1 VKGRLPLFVILGS
14 SVTFLA
20 SLNLTWVSAGDPTR
34 AIRTRHGALSL
45 LNLFI
50 NNAYAATGWGTFGQA
65 AAIAAVALGF
75 LAVVSLIRPELEGA
89 LPIGG
94 CAIALATLALVNAAD
109 DWAHA
114 IYWAGDD
121 GFTAH
126 LSTGAYVGG
135 AAALAALLSAAW
147 VSHDDIPELGKAAA
161 ATLLTIGLVA
171 AYVLPALNV
180 NPDRLKE
187 SGLFQSVGLGSYGP
201 AIMLLIASFGL
212 TFWFGATPPIRRV
225 SAAAVVLVLA
235 IGGFSILGTH
245 VHWPYEAW
253 LAIGCATGLLL
264 LAVATSD
271 ERRAA
276 WPARRDALALGGA
289 ALLFVSLFLS
299 WETRCSPRPGGSCF
313 VYNGWSGGLVGGL
326 VAIFVVLLLGFRRF
340 SPEFAVAVAIY
351 VLALG
356 VASTVHGSLSYG
368 AFLGFAGAAL
378 LLLAVG
384 LHLPRKLPRPGAW
397 LVPVVASVAFVAIP
411 VATFTQRLWTDSGF
425 GAWQLHLLEA
435 AAIVLGL
442 RLIGGWLSGR
452 APDDELL
459 LVSTALLALTGL
471 DLWATQDIRFISGAD
486 WLSLALS
493 IVLVALGWL
502 GRRRG
507 VNNFR
512 IPDEIWRIDRISTG
526 EN

>member
-1 VKGRLPLFVILGS
+1 MKGRFPLLVMLAG

-34 AIRTRHGALSL
+34 AIRTRQGALSL
-45 LNLFI
+45 LNLFSPVEH
-50 NNAYAATGWGTFGQA
+50 NGWWTFGQA

-75 LAVVSLIRPELEGA
+75 LAVISLIRPELEGA

-94 CAIALATLALVNAAD
+94 CAIAIAALSLVNAAD
-109 DWAHA
+109 LRTQG
-114 IYWAGDD
+114 IYRAGYD
-121 GFTAH
+121 GLSAH

-147 VSHDDIPELGKAAA
+147 VSHDDIPELRNAAA

-180 NPDRLKE
+180 HADRLKG
-187 SGLFQSVGLGSYGP
+187 SGGFQFVYLGSYGT

-225 SAAAVVLVLA
+225 SAAVVVLVLA
-235 IGGFSILGTH
+235 IGGFSFLGTH
-245 VHWPYEAW
+245 AHWSNEAL
-253 LAIGCATGLLL
+253 LAIACAAGLVMLS
-264 LAVATSD
+264 VATSD

-276 WPARRDALALGGA
+276 WPKRHDALALEGA
-289 ALLFVSLFLS
+289 ALLFVSLFLN
-299 WETRCSPRPGGSCF
+299 WEKPCPPFPGGSCTVF
-313 VYNGWSGGLVGGL
+313 NGWGDGLVGGIA
-326 VAIFVVLLLGFRRF
+326 AIFVVLLLGFRRF
-340 SPEFAVAVAIY
+340 SPELAVAVAIY
-351 VLALG
+351 VLASGLDIT
-356 VASTVHGSLSYG
+356 AHGSLSYG

-384 LHLPRKLPRPGAW
+384 LHLPRKLPRPGARI
-397 LVPVVASVAFVAIP
+397 VPAVATIAFVAIP
-411 VATFTQRLWTDSGF
+411 VAALTQRLWADHYLF
-425 GAWQLHLLEA
+425 GGWQLRLLEA
-435 AAIVLGL
+435 AALVLGL
-442 RLIGGWLSGR
+442 RLIGRWLSGR

-459 LVSTALLALTGL
+459 LLPIALLALAGL
-471 DLWATQDIRFISGAD
+471 DLWATQDIRFVSGGE

-502 GRRRG
+502 GRRG
-507 VNNFR
+507 GLDDFR
-512 IPDEIWRIDRISTG
+512 IPDEIWRVDRISTG